1 MKQKICG
8 LLAMLLLLSGCG
20 SSTPADTSPM
30 SEDEITQ
37 MYSDPDSFKGRT
49 LELYGRV
56 FNEPEYDDD
65 GVYFQMWGDPE
76 NGERNTIV
84 ACKDTSLKLQDDDY
98 VHISGSVSGKHEGEN
113 ALGSKITA
121 PAIVADSV
129 EVVTYQE
136 AWCADA
142 VHRDGA
148 DSGADTVRL
157 HGFGRLG
164 GAGGKGNTRCGYGDE
179 QRCSGV
185 QYLRFQRKNR
195 AERQAVRAGV

>member
-76 NGERNTIV
+76 NGEAQHDR
-84 ACKDTSLKLQDDDY
+84 SLQGHLTQ
-98 VHISGSVSGKHEGEN
+98 
-113 ALGSKITA
+113 A
-121 PAIVADSV
+121 
-129 EVVTYQE
+129 
-136 AWCADA
+136 
-142 VHRDGA
+142 
-148 DSGADTVRL
+148 
-157 HGFGRLG
+157 
-164 GAGGKGNTRCGYGDE
+164 AG
-179 QRCSGV
+179 
-185 QYLRFQRKNR
+185 
-195 AERQAVRAGV
+195 

>member
-20 SSTPADTSPM
+20 SSTPTDTSPM

-98 VHISGSVSGKHEGEN
+98 VHILGSVSGKHEGVILINKER
-113 ALGSKITA
+113 IT
-121 PAIVADSV
+121 
-129 EVVTYQE
+129 
-136 AWCADA
+136 
-142 VHRDGA
+142 
-148 DSGADTVRL
+148 L
-157 HGFGRLG
+157 
-164 GAGGKGNTRCGYGDE
+164 
-179 QRCSGV
+179 
-185 QYLRFQRKNR
+185 
-195 AERQAVRAGV
+195 

>member
-20 SSTPADTSPM
+20 SSTPTDTSPM

-98 VHISGSVSGKHEGEN
+98 VHILGSVSGKHEGEN

-129 EVVTYQE
+129 EVVTYQQ
-136 AWCADA
+136 AASALLRSCALFSLQFLILWSRCLCVRHPSVWYTVPYVFLLFRMGDCLNHCLA
-142 VHRDGA
+142 NEFSTSKISCRKRD
-148 DSGADTVRL
+148 R
-157 HGFGRLG
+157 R
-164 GAGGKGNTRCGYGDE
+164 
-179 QRCSGV
+179 
-185 QYLRFQRKNR
+185 
-195 AERQAVRAGV
+195 

>member
-20 SSTPADTSPM
+20 SSTPTDTSPM

-84 ACKDTSLKLQDDDY
+84 ACKDTLSLI
-98 VHISGSVSGKHEGEN
+98 HI
-113 ALGSKITA
+113 
-121 PAIVADSV
+121 
-129 EVVTYQE
+129 
-136 AWCADA
+136 
-142 VHRDGA
+142 
-148 DSGADTVRL
+148 
-157 HGFGRLG
+157 
-164 GAGGKGNTRCGYGDE
+164 
-179 QRCSGV
+179 
-185 QYLRFQRKNR
+185 
-195 AERQAVRAGV
+195 